1 MFFFISQEKGEQEFS
16 PRHSGKS
23 CRRNESNAA
32 PPVITTHTFHTNA
45 TSSFCRGG
53 TNKNLGGKKKKEE
66 KQKRRA
72 EALERGRETQPVLLG
87 FNPFKQISGTI
98 FSERPSAALAS
109 VLSGPFI
116 VVSSGPRQVANIAS
130 NLQSSPLSRK
140 SPENRAD
147 QYAAVCTKHLA
158 RLKV

>member
-1 MFFFISQEKGEQEFS
+1 MFFSYPRRKENRNSAPDTRGKAAGGMKAMPHLPSSQLTLSIPMPPALSAGEEQTKISG
-16 PRHSGKS
+16 
-23 CRRNESNAA
+23 A
-32 PPVITTHTFHTNA
+32 
-45 TSSFCRGG
+45 
-53 TNKNLGGKKKKEE
+53 KKKEE